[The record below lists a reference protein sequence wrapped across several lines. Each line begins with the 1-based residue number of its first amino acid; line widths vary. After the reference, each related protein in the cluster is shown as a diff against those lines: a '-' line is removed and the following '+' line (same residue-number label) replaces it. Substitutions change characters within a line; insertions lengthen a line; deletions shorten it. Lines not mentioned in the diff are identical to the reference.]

1 MLEITVLYVT
11 GWNQRPTPGKP
22 NTLVRFQRDI
32 NYTRGIFA
40 QTIRWSVSRPVS
52 SSAGIGSS
60 LRLSVGGWLVERT
73 SMCDDVE
80 PEIDFLLLPCDW
92 ESSMTCDDMIRWA
105 KQLNLDNF
113 QVFSDK
119 VSTHY
124 FDNLDD
130 CSRVKTSW
138 ITRGILMN
146 GLIEALFFLFFY
158 LEPNRRNYHL
168 RILESRQFREFYYC
182 ITVSGGRGHPVTL
195 IISTENI

>member
-11 GWNQRPTPGKP
+11 GWNQRPTPGKQ

-40 QTIRWSVSRPVS
+40 QTIGWSFSRPVS

-60 LRLSVGGWLVERT
+60 LRLSVGGWLVGRT

-105 KQLNLDNF
+105 KQTLTIMIFGYFLTKFQLN
-113 QVFSDK
+113 
-119 VSTHY
+119 
-124 FDNLDD
+124 
-130 CSRVKTSW
+130 
-138 ITRGILMN
+138 I
-146 GLIEALFFLFFY
+146 
-158 LEPNRRNYHL
+158 
-168 RILESRQFREFYYC
+168 
-182 ITVSGGRGHPVTL
+182 L
-195 IISTENI
+195 IIWMTVLVSKRHGQPVAYSWTE